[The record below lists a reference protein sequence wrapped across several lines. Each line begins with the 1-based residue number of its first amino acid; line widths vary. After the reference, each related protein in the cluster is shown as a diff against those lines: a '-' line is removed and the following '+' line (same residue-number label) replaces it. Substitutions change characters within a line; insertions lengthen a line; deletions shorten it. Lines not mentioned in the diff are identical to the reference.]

1 MERGVATSRL
11 LPVAFACIIG
21 ALTCSPGPTGIASVG
36 ALLVAI
42 GPLRTILHRRS
53 RQFGLP
59 PLLALIMAAATVT
72 IILIFRD
79 QTLVGE
85 VQANML
91 KSAVGPSL
99 SWFDEHIRYERLF
112 MASPDGSIARRF
124 AVLALLVALAVSV
137 AMMLRRAT
145 SPAPRAVPAAASS
158 ASRSSSFLAMMFTP
172 TSGRTTSRVRRPG
185 RLAGCAG
192 GGRRHRA
199 RAAVQTQPRG
209 VRRPGAVRHRVVV
222 RQRQRLVVR
231 IQLRCPVVEPVPEW
245 HFGFTTMLLGLT
257 VVTLVVAAWFHF
269 SGRAE
274 NRPVRSGWWSKAV
287 GSPLAVVAWLLVFFE
302 VLSLTLA
309 MIDQYPAWSVAGPT
323 CRRSP
328 ARPAGWLT
336 T

>member
-1 MERGVATSRL
+1 VERGVATSRL

-21 ALTCSPGPTGIASVG
+21 ALTLFSGPTGIASIG

-53 RQFGLP
+53 RQFGLL
-59 PLLALIMAAATVT
+59 PLLAPIMAAATVT

-137 AMMLRRAT
+137 AMMLRRGHI
-145 SPAPRAVPAAASS
+145 PAPRAPQPPHHRHHDHLVPGDDVHPDQVDAP
-158 ASRSSSFLAMMFTP
+158 L
-172 TSGRTTSRVRRPG
+172 RVFAG
-185 RLAGCAG
+185 LAGCWYAG

-209 VRRPGAVRHRVVV
+209 VRRPGAVRHRAVV

-231 IQLRCPVVEPVPEW
+231 IQLRCPVVEPVPGVALRV
-245 HFGFTTMLLGLT
+245 HHDAAGADRRHAGRGGL
-257 VVTLVVAAWFHF
+257 VPL

-274 NRPVRSGWWSKAV
+274 TGRSGR
-287 GSPLAVVAWLLVFFE
+287 G
-302 VLSLTLA
+302 
-309 MIDQYPAWSVAGPT
+309 GGR
-323 CRRSP
+323 RRS
-328 ARPAGWLT
+328 ARRWPSWPGCWCSSRCCR
-336 T
+336 